1 MKKLLFVTENEKQ
14 RILEMHRI
22 TDKSTVISE
31 QVKELEH
38 LVSNSFVKGLEKN
51 DVKAFDEL
59 STIIGRKGSETLDV
73 AFVRVLDSAIKG
85 GNRAD
90 GVNALKFCKK
100 LSLINDEFAEK
111 FYQSQIKVIDKIR
124 LHPEYSKQWE
134 LMVKAN
140 FGERVLEK
148 YKKGLSSSSTNASS
162 KIDELG
168 IASQINSY
176 LNPNRFDGLTK
187 QAFDAQVVLTK
198 NNLSSSSGIFTNQAL
213 LNDVFGIIFS
223 KKATGTQIQE
233 VLDIMSMKIAF
244 NKEEKEVF
252 DKLLNHFTTG
262 KNPSFAKYETPWLN
276 DLANMGSNVWNGAK
290 PIVEPLAKN
299 AIKKGVNI
307 VKWGAIS
314 VGVLIFLIIALLFAA
329 LSSSGGSKKQR
340 EWNSKRSSN

>member
-187 QAFDAQVVLTK
+187 QSKDIKWLEWNEQGRVREDHNEPAIGRSLLMSPFNDF
-198 NNLSSSSGIFTNQAL
+198 FTWMTT
-213 LNDVFGIIFS
+213 DV
-223 KKATGTQIQE
+223 TE
-233 VLDIMSMKIAF
+233 
-244 NKEEKEVF
+244 
-252 DKLLNHFTTG
+252 
-262 KNPSFAKYETPWLN
+262 
-276 DLANMGSNVWNGAK
+276 
-290 PIVEPLAKN
+290 IVEEREDYIKFKTRNSNYELWKLKN
-299 AIKKGVNI
+299 D
-307 VKWGAIS
+307 
-314 VGVLIFLIIALLFAA
+314 
-329 LSSSGGSKKQR
+329 
-340 EWNSKRSSN
+340 